1 MFDEVED
8 TRYCE
13 YLFRQFYGIGS
24 TASGGVT
31 RLGYSETED
40 EMHNKMIELGAEL
53 GCGFSVDEV
62 GNTYISNTDSDNYY
76 LLGSHLDSV
85 IEGGRYDGVAGIIA
99 GLMVLRWIKVNN
111 LDIPLKVVAF
121 RCEESSNFGCCTI
134 GSGLITKEI
143 YKRDIDGILSKE
155 GRMLGDIFKE
165 RGLSLHPNQISGM
178 KEYIELHI
186 EQGKV
191 LEECNTQLGIVS
203 TIAGPRRYYLYFHGM
218 AEHSGT
224 TPMMMRNDA
233 LCAAAELILE
243 VERVGR
249 KESVYQSVATVG
261 VIDNSPNALNVIPG
275 EVKLGI
281 DMRGIDNASLDR
293 MEDTVLAAA
302 RRIAKQRE
310 IKLIEEKISNIPPID
325 MSKKVQAGL
334 EKAAKNLGISNRVMI
349 SGAGHDAMSM
359 APLCDTGMLFIPC
372 KKGISHNKIEF
383 ATIKSICDGAKVLY
397 EYIVEDDR
405 ENGNDFN

>member
-1 MFDEVED
+1 MLDEVED

-24 TASGGVT
+24 
-31 RLGYSETED
+31 
-40 EMHNKMIELGAEL
+40 
-53 GCGFSVDEV
+53 
-62 GNTYISNTDSDNYY
+62 
-76 LLGSHLDSV
+76 
-85 IEGGRYDGVAGIIA
+85 
-99 GLMVLRWIKVNN
+99 
-111 LDIPLKVVAF
+111 
-121 RCEESSNFGCCTI
+121 
-134 GSGLITKEI
+134 GLITKEV

-155 GRMLGDIFKE
+155 GRMLVDIFKE

-281 DMRGIDNASLDR
+281 DMRGID
-293 MEDTVLAAA
+293 
-302 RRIAKQRE
+302 K
-310 IKLIEEKISNIPPID
+310 KISNIPPID

-349 SGAGHDAMSM
+349 SGADHDAMSM
-359 APLCDTGMLFIPC
+359 APL
-372 KKGISHNKIEF
+372 
-383 ATIKSICDGAKVLY
+383 
-397 EYIVEDDR
+397 
-405 ENGNDFN
+405 